1 MIFETKSECESLQKN
16 EYNNDFW
23 MNLTLKSLPGEW
35 LFYTLVF
42 SYAHTNVQDYPKG
55 RITCHLGNT
64 TVNEKCKKECYIK
77 SY

>member
-1 MIFETKSECESLQKN
+1 
-16 EYNNDFW
+16 

-42 SYAHTNVQDYPKG
+42 SYAHTNVQDYLREG
-55 RITCHLGNT
+55 YNITCHLSNI
-64 TVNEKCKKECYIK
+64 TVNEKCKKEYYIK